1 MVRHSPER
9 RRHRVCAGEAVL
21 LPEREEALLAAV
33 EGGVLLRSLLD
44 FEFLVSLQA
53 LVAGAL
59 VVFCAAPWRRPP
71 RTIATRHF
79 GLRQRI
85 QRGLLLGRGVLR
97 AFLAA
102 LLCLRGLRPR
112 AFARVCAARASG
124 QGGPRRTRGLVR
136 NTRSMPCS
144 TVPRAPPPTQR
155 RPPPPQNHR
164 GTRHLSFGPGRTFA
178 PEALYDLAALT
189 RVTHPNSVPSL
200 ASLNRLNLL

>member
-124 QGGPRRTRGLVR
+124 QGGPRRTHARPSSQYAEHALQYGS
-136 NTRSMPCS
+136 TRAAADAA
-144 TVPRAPPPTQR
+144 APPASAKPS
-155 RPPPPQNHR
+155 
-164 GTRHLSFGPGRTFA
+164 RHSAFKFWAGPHLR
-178 PEALYDLAALT
+178 
-189 RVTHPNSVPSL
+189 S
-200 ASLNRLNLL
+200 